1 MSRRTRTFFIGLLIL
16 ALPLILLAVSPLIQR
31 ITSTPE
37 PEAIIQATVEARL
50 TEIAQGTP
58 TAAVEE
64 RVQATLTAV
73 ALPTATPRAGVEGAI
88 DSVTGFAQANPLLAC
103 CGALVLLVGALYAYS
118 VAKYGQ

>member
-1 MSRRTRTFFIGLLIL
+1 MPRRTRTFFIGLLIL
-16 ALPLILLAVSPLIQR
+16 ALPLILLVVSPLIQR
-31 ITSTPE
+31 VTSTPE
-37 PEAIIQATVEARL
+37 PEAIIQATVAARL

-103 CGALVLLVGALYAYS
+103 CGALGLLVGALYAYS

>member
-1 MSRRTRTFFIGLLIL
+1 MPRRTRTFFIGLLIL
-16 ALPLILLAVSPLIQR
+16 ALPLILLAVSLLIQR

-50 TEIAQGTP
+50 TEIVQGKP